1 MPVYDFKCEKCGN
14 IIERSMSFKESEEG
28 IKCPLCKDIMERQ
41 FSPCGAVI
49 CSWNVPYKPGLDAKK
64 DRQESLKSLE
74 KRKHMKLNK
83 GGIL

>member
-1 MPVYDFKCEKCGN
+1 MPNYEFRCEKCGN
-14 IIERSMSFKESEEG
+14 AIERRMSFEESEKG

-41 FSPCGAVI
+41 FTPNASII
-49 CSWNVPYKPGLDAKK
+49 CKWNVPYKPGLDAKK
-64 DRQESLKSLE
+64 DRLESLKSLE